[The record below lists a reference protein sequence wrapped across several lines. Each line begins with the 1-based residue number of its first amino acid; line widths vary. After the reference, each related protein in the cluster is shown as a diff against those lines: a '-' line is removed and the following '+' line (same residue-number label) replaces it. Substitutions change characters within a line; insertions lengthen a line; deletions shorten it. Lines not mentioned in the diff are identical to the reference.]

1 MNASAFRKNFS
12 LALALLLVLMSAS
25 CDNTSKP
32 DAEAAE
38 ATVTTAPE
46 ETTSNDPRKNAKDD
60 LPELDFNGTT
70 IRVLSRGGDYDTKI
84 EFNIE
89 EATGEIVEDAVF
101 NRNKSVE
108 ERLNVVIENIVTD
121 NTRHNGNHEV
131 IRQSV
136 LAGSDDFDVIAN
148 MLNGTMPLVLEN
160 MFYDLN
166 KLDYIDPSKGWWN
179 QSLSELSM
187 ITSGLYAITGQLSL
201 TSISGVYCMFY
212 NSTLFNEVSDD
223 NIYDVVNNGDW
234 TLDKLHEYCQNS
246 YRDLN
251 GNAEPDQDDFFGLYV
266 REKQTL
272 ASDAFLGG
280 SKISSVERVGDKYKL
295 SVINERTVKY
305 AEKLK
310 ALVYDEMAT
319 CRGEYNDDTIMYKM
333 NNGTAIF
340 LPWMLGAIDGL
351 REMKDDF
358 GIIPIPKLDETQENY
373 TTYMHDG
380 ASVFAIPITCQNP
393 DRSAAF
399 LEAMCA
405 ESYRSVV
412 PAYYETAVKVKYT
425 RDNQTAQMLDMIVD
439 SIYLDVAYLYS
450 AYIGNYVDYFRNMFI
465 DADTCENIVSTLTA
479 NESSMNVRLGEI
491 IETYRGLN

>member
-1 MNASAFRKNFS
+1 MTTSDFRKNTS
-12 LALALLLVLMSAS
+12 LILALLLTLMSVS
-25 CDNTSKP
+25 CGGATDP
-32 DAEAAE
+32 DTETTTEAA
-38 ATVTTAPE
+38 TIAPE
-46 ETTSNDPRKNAKDD
+46 DTTDNDPRKNAKDD
-60 LPELDFNGTT
+60 LPELDYKGSK
-70 IRVLSRGGDYDTKI
+70 IRVLSRRGDYDTKI
-84 EFNIE
+84 EFNVE
-89 EATGEIVEDAVF
+89 EANGEIVEDAVF

-108 ERLNVVIENIVTD
+108 ERLNVVIENIVTE
-121 NTRHNGNHEV
+121 NTRHDSNQQL

-136 LAGSDDFDVIAN
+136 LAGSDDYDVIAN

-212 NSTLFNEVSDD
+212 NSTLFGEMSDD
-223 NIYDVVNNGDW
+223 NIYDVVNEGNW

-251 GNAEPDQDDFFGLYV
+251 GNAKPDQDDFFGLYV
-266 REKQTL
+266 RNKQTL

-295 SVINERTVKY
+295 AVINERTVKY

-310 ALVYDEMAT
+310 ALIYDEMAT
-319 CRGEYNDDTIMYKM
+319 CRGEYNDDTIMFKM

-373 TTYMHDG
+373 TTYMHNG
-380 ASVFAIPITCQNP
+380 ASVFAIPITCKEA

-412 PAYYETAVKVKYT
+412 PAYYETAIKVKYS

-439 SIYLDVAYLYS
+439 STYLDVAYLYS
-450 AYIGNYVDYFRNMFI
+450 GYIGNYVDYFRNMFI
-465 DADTCENIVSTLTA
+465 DADACENIVSTLTA
-479 NESSMNVRLGEI
+479 NESAMNVKLGEI
-491 IETYRGLN
+491 IETYKGLN